1 MKILFATAEAYPF
14 IKVGGLGDVAFA
26 LPKELRKLG
35 IDVRIIMPKYSSIEP
50 KLLEGSKKIC
60 DYNVEVGWRNQY
72 CGIEYKEYDGIP
84 IYFVDNMYYFNRP
97 NVYGDY
103 DDGEKFSFFSK
114 AVVESISKI
123 NFIPDIIH
131 CNDWHTAVIPLLLKY
146 FHSDLGIKSVLTI
159 HNLSYQGVFGKDV
172 LGELLNLPNE
182 FYSEDKMKYY
192 DAVSFMKG
200 GINYA
205 DKVTTVSPTYA
216 DEIKTAFYG
225 EGLDGL
231 LSSISYKLTG
241 IVNGIDND
249 TYNPEIDKNIYSN
262 FSKDNLEEKNKN
274 KLSLQKDLGLT
285 QDEKIPLI
293 TMVTRLVD
301 QKGVELLGPIIGD
314 LLYNDVQLV
323 ILGNGDPHYENM
335 LRYYGEYYSDKLKVN
350 VFYNNNLAMKI
361 YAASDIYLMPS
372 KFEPCGISQ
381 MIAQRY
387 GSLPVVRETGGLKDT
402 VVPYNKYLN
411 LGDGFTFSNYASED
425 FLSAIKRALNL
436 YYDKEKWNMIVQ
448 NAMKKD
454 NGWKNSAKEY
464 MNLYQSISN

>member
-1 MKILFATAEAYPF
+1 MKILFAAAEAYPF
-14 IKVGGLGDVAFA
+14 IKVGGLGDVAYA
-26 LPKELRKLG
+26 LPKALRKSG
-35 IDVRIIMPKYSSIEP
+35 VDVRVIMPKYSSIP
-50 KLLEGSKKIC
+50 SKYLEGITKLC
-60 DYNVEVGWRNQY
+60 DYNVQVGWRNQY

-84 IYFVDNMYYFNRP
+84 FYFVDNMYYFNRP
-97 NVYGDY
+97 NIYGDY

-114 AVVESISKI
+114 AVIESVYNIDFK
-123 NFIPDIIH
+123 PDIIH
-131 CNDWHTAVIPLLLKY
+131 CNDWHTAIIPLLLKS
-146 FHSDLGIKSVLTI
+146 FHSDLGIKTVLTV
-159 HNLSYQGVFGKDV
+159 HNLRYQGLFGRDV
-172 LGELLNLPNE
+172 LDELLNLSDE

-192 DAVSFMKG
+192 DAVSYMKG

-216 DEIKTAFYG
+216 EEIKTAFYG

-231 LSSISYKLTG
+231 ISSVSYKTTG
-241 IVNGIDND
+241 IVNGIDTD
-249 TYNPEIDKNIYSN
+249 TYNPENDKNISVNYNSEN
-262 FSKDNLEEKNKN
+262 FERKAKN
-274 KLSLQKDLGLT
+274 KLLLQKDLGLT
-285 QDEKIPLI
+285 QDKNTPMIA
-293 TMVTRLVD
+293 MVTRLVD
-301 QKGVELLGPIIGD
+301 QKGVELLGPIMSE

-335 LRYYGEYYSDKLKVN
+335 LRYYAEYYWNKLKVN
-350 VFYNNNLAMKI
+350 IFYDNNLAMRM

-402 VVPYNKYLN
+402 VIPYNKYSN
-411 LGDGFTFSNYASED
+411 AGDGFTFANYTSED

-436 YYDKEKWNMIVQ
+436 YNDKEKWSIIIR

-454 NGWKNSAKEY
+454 NSWENSAKEY
-464 MNLYQSISN
+464 LNLYLSISK

>member
-14 IKVGGLGDVAFA
+14 VKVGGLGDVAYA

-35 IDVRIIMPKYSSIEP
+35 IDVRIIMPKYSSIDP
-50 KLLEGSKKIC
+50 KYLEGLKKIC

-114 AVVESISKI
+114 AVTESILHTD
-123 NFIPDIIH
+123 FVPDIIH
-131 CNDWHTAVIPLLLKY
+131 CNDWHTSVIPLLLKY
-146 FHSDLGIKSVLTI
+146 FHNDLGIKSVLTI
-159 HNLSYQGVFGKDV
+159 HNLRYQGVFGKEV
-172 LGELLNLPNE
+172 LSDLLNLPNE
-182 FYSEDKMKYY
+182 FNSEDKMKYY
-192 DAVSFMKG
+192 DGVSFMKG

-205 DKVTTVSPTYA
+205 DKVTTVSPAYA

-231 LSSISYKLTG
+231 LSSISDKLTG
-241 IVNGIDND
+241 IVNGIDED
-249 TYNPEIDKNIYSN
+249 TFNPQTDKNIYFNYGKS
-262 FSKDNLEEKNKN
+262 SLEEKYKN

-293 TMVTRLVD
+293 VMVTRLVD

-314 LLYNDVQLV
+314 LLYDNVQLI

-335 LRYYGEYYSDKLKVN
+335 LRYYGEYYRDKLKVN
-350 VFYNNNLAMKI
+350 VFYNNNLAMKM

-402 VVPYNKYLN
+402 VVPYNKYYN
-411 LGDGFTFSNYASED
+411 TGDGFTFTNYTSED
-425 FLSAIKRALNL
+425 LFSAIKRALSL
-436 YYDKEKWNMIVQ
+436 YTDKEKWNKIVQ
-448 NAMKKD
+448 NAMVKD
-454 NGWKNSAKEY
+454 NSWQNSAKEY
-464 MNLYQSISN
+464 INLYQSISK